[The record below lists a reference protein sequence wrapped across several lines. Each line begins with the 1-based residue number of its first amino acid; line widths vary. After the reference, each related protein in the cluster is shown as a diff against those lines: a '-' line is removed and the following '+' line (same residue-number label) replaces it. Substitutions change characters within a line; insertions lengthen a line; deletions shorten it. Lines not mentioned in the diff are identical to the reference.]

1 MNNKR
6 DVITICD
13 LKHGIDTKTETL
25 INGNKLTVKM
35 KIQTLTDMWSLIKK
49 PVTQTEKK
57 TQHLYQMVV
66 VKQEVSIV

>member
-57 TQHLYQMVV
+57 T
-66 VKQEVSIV
+66 